1 MDLLC
6 IYNFIF
12 IEVALHRHDLN
23 GYTRC
28 KVVANL
34 ALSIQRE

>member
-1 MDLLC
+1 MDLLY
-6 IYNFIF
+6 IYNFTF
-12 IEVALHRHDLN
+12 VNVTLHRHDLN

-34 ALSIQRE
+34 ALSIKRE